1 MNSKKLEEVRKR
13 RAEDSPSKFNPYQ
26 KTILVAGALALF
38 LILGL
43 NPQRAP
49 FLAAGVAVG
58 TLLIFLILGNLK
70 AKKGEKNKVASQET
84 LPEGQEALE
93 PEPISSRADEE
104 IIAVSPEVISQHTNS
119 DALQDSICL
128 EPEEVIT
135 TPGIPFLEKK
145 DLSPAEGFSGVENMA
160 QIQKRLATLEEKVT
174 NLENLLL
181 SLEEKLAD
189 RRETQVN
196 SDPRIDL
203 QAMLTNPDGK
213 EEEIVR

>member
-1 MNSKKLEEVRKR
+1 
-13 RAEDSPSKFNPYQ
+13 
-26 KTILVAGALALF
+26 LALF